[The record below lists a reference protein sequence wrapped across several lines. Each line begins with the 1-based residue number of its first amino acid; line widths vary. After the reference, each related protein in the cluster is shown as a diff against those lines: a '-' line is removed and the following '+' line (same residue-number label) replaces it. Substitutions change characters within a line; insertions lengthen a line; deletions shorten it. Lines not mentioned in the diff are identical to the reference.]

1 MRIKETITN
10 LEALTILPDN
20 TIEIAKRTVWRIC
33 KQYGDSI
40 DSMENMLTVWRQY
53 RRYEQYG
60 EYVNSMET
68 VWTVWRICKQY
79 GDSIDSMDSMENM

>member
-33 KQYGDSI
+33 KQYGDS
-40 DSMENMLTVWRQY
+40 METVWTVWRICK
-53 RRYEQYG
+53 QYG
-60 EYVNSMET
+60 DCMET

-79 GDSIDSMDSMENM
+79 GDSMDSMDSMENM

>member
-20 TIEIAKRTVWRIC
+20 TIGIARRTVWRIC
-33 KQYGDSI
+33 KQYG
-40 DSMENMLTVWRQY
+40 
-53 RRYEQYG
+53 
-60 EYVNSMET
+60 EYVNSMETVST

-79 GDSIDSMDSMENM
+79 GDSIDSMDGMENM